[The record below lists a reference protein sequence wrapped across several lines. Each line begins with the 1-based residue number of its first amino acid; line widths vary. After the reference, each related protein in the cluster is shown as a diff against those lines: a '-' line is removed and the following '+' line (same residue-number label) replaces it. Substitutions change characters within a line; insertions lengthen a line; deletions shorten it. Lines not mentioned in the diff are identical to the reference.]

1 MLAEMTSERTDIH
14 PSLDEVLAS
23 ASQGNLIPITRELP
37 ADLDTPVSVYLK
49 LAGHGA
55 SFLLESVEGGEQVG
69 RYSFIGIEPNAV
81 LSFNGRSYT
90 RRSNSHATTADLPKG
105 KDPLHVLQEELA
117 RFTPVALPGLP
128 RFVGG
133 LVGYLGY
140 DVIRFFEPKLDVLA
154 DASRDNPRH
163 GKPDCPPSERSGGGR
178 QAGAQS
184 LPEALYMLTDT
195 LVAFDHA
202 RGRLLIIV
210 NAHLNGD
217 PEAAYYAAVERI
229 DRIADRLSAPLSS
242 RTTQHAPS
250 STTLSSN
257 FTQAGFE
264 DIVRAAKEHIA
275 AGDIFQVVL
284 SQRLSRRT
292 TAQPFDIYRALRR
305 LNPSPYMFF
314 FDFGTI
320 DEKPYHVIGASP
332 EMLVR
337 LEGRT
342 ATLRPIAGTRRR
354 GSHPAE
360 DVALEQELLAD
371 PKERAEHV
379 MLLDLGRNDLGRV
392 SEYGTIHIPDLFVVE
407 RYSHVMHIVSQ
418 VEGTLRDGIDAFDLL
433 RATFPAGTVS
443 GAPKV
448 RAMEIIHDL
457 EQLDRGLYAGSV
469 GYFSYDGA
477 MDTCIAIRTMQMLG
491 DVVSIQAGAGIV
503 ADSDPASEYQ
513 ETLNKAK
520 ALAVAIELAEK

>member
-1 MLAEMTSERTDIH
+1 MLAESMTIERTDIH
-14 PSLDEVLAS
+14 PSLNEVLEL
-23 ASQGNLIPITRELP
+23 ASQGNLIPIYRELP

-81 LSFNGRSYT
+81 LSFNQRSYT
-90 RRSNSHATTADLPKG
+90 RRSNGRATTADLPKG

-117 RFTPVALPGLP
+117 RFSPVTLPGLP

-140 DVIRFFEPKLDVLA
+140 DVIRFFEPKLDVGTT
-154 DASRDNPRH
+154 SSSN
-163 GKPDCPPSERSGGGR
+163 
-178 QAGAQS
+178 
-184 LPEALYMLTDT
+184 LPEAHYMLTDT

-217 PEAAYYAAVERI
+217 PEAAYEDAINRI
-229 DRIADRLSAPLSS
+229 DRIAERLSAPLAS
-242 RTTQHAPS
+242 RLTPRATSAS
-250 STTLSSN
+250 AVSSN

-264 DIVRAAKEHIA
+264 EIVRAAKEHIA

-292 TAQPFDIYRALRR
+292 SAQPFDIYRALRR

-314 FDFGTI
+314 FDFGMI
-320 DEKPYHVIGASP
+320 GDQPYHVIGASP

-342 ATLRPIAGTRRR
+342 ATVRPIAGTRRR
-354 GSHPAE
+354 GSTPTE

-379 MLLDLGRNDLGRV
+379 MLVDLGRNDLGRV
-392 SEYGTIHIPDLFVVE
+392 CEYGSVHAPDLFVVE

-418 VEGTLRDGIDAFDLL
+418 VEGKLRDGIDAFDLL
-433 RATFPAGTVS
+433 RATFPVGTVS
-443 GAPKV
+443 GAPKI
-448 RAMEIIHDL
+448 RAMEIIHEL

-520 ALAVAIELAEK
+520 ALAVAIQMAEK

>member
-1 MLAEMTSERTDIH
+1 MLAEPMTLERTDIR
-14 PSLDEVLAS
+14 PSLTELLELSV
-23 ASQGNLIPITRELP
+23 QGNLIPIYRELP

-81 LSFNGRSYT
+81 LSFSQRSYT
-90 RRSNSHATTADLPKG
+90 RRSNSYTTTADLPEG

-117 RFTPVALPGLP
+117 RFTPVTLPGLP

-140 DVIRFFEPKLDVLA
+140 DVIRFFEPKLDV
-154 DASRDNPRH
+154 DASSASN
-163 GKPDCPPSERSGGGR
+163 
-178 QAGAQS
+178 
-184 LPEALYMLTDT
+184 LPEALYLLTDT

-210 NAHLNGD
+210 NTHLNGD
-217 PEAAYYAAVERI
+217 PEAAYYDAIERI
-229 DRIADRLSAPLSS
+229 DRIAERLAAPLPS
-242 RTTQHAPS
+242 RVAHYA
-250 STTLSSN
+250 STASAVSSN
-257 FTQAGFE
+257 FTPAGFE
-264 DIVRAAKEHIA
+264 EIVRAAKEHIA

-292 TAQPFDIYRALRR
+292 SAQPFDIYRALRR

-314 FDFGTI
+314 FDFDTI
-320 DEKPYHVIGASP
+320 GDRPYHVIGASP

-342 ATLRPIAGTRRR
+342 ATVRPIAGTRRR
-354 GSHPAE
+354 GATPTE

-379 MLLDLGRNDLGRV
+379 MLVDLGRNDLGRAC
-392 SEYGTIHIPDLFVVE
+392 EYGTVHAPDLFVVE

-418 VEGTLRDGIDAFDLL
+418 VEGQLRDGIDAFDLL

-448 RAMEIIHDL
+448 RAMEIIRDL
-457 EQLDRGLYAGSV
+457 EQLDRGLYAGAV

-491 DVVSIQAGAGIV
+491 DVVSIQAGAGVV

-520 ALAVAIELAEK
+520 ALALAIENAER